1 MPSITSA
8 NAVITLAVTGLFNSP
23 QQLQGFAA
31 DDIFSTDA
39 VDASEVSMGMDGI
52 LSAGYVPAAVS
63 QNFMLQANSVSIDM
77 FDQWYLAQR
86 QIRDVFFAQGTIVLQ
101 SIDRKYALVS
111 GVLRNYPPI
120 ADAARILRPRRF
132 TIVWESVT
140 PQPLAAGAA

>member
-8 NAVITLAVTGLFNSP
+8 NAVITMSIAGLFAAP

-39 VDASEVSMGMDGI
+39 IDASEVSMGMDGI
-52 LSAGYVPAAVS
+52 LSAGYVPAAIS
-63 QNFMLQANSVSIDM
+63 QNFMLQANSVSVDM

-86 QIRDVFFAQGTIVLQ
+86 QIRDVFFAQGTIVLS
-101 SIDRKYALVS
+101 SISAKYALVN

-120 ADAARILRPRRF
+120 ADAARTLRPRRF

-140 PQPLAAGAA
+140 TQPLAVGAA